1 MRLNFEGM
9 SEDGFGFTLRFSR
22 RYSMAHR
29 LLSGVAPN
37 CRVPHGHD
45 EVVTV
50 DIVESSNA
58 GLDGKTNMLVE
69 FEQVKGRWFKW
80 IDKAV
85 DHSFHLGD
93 GDPLVA
99 CPVCKVGVIKLRNG
113 EFGQFRSCST
123 WPRCDFKAESVDE
136 EETPTELH
144 RIGGKVLEGAACPT
158 CKTGSMIVVKG
169 RHGEFLGCS
178 GYPRCKTVARY
189 SAG

>member
-1 MRLNFEGM
+1 M

-29 LLSGVAPN
+29 LISGVAPN

-50 DIVESSNA
+50 DIVENSNA
-58 GLDGKTNMLVE
+58 GLDEKTNMLVE

-99 CPVCKVGVIKLRNG
+99 YFRENEPDMLPRLLITPGDPTTEIRAACFARKLRAFLDADNPG
-113 EFGQFRSCST
+113 FACHRLTIQ
-123 WPRCDFKAESVDE
+123 
-136 EETPTELH
+136 ETPTNAVEF
-144 RIGGKVLEGAACPT
+144 RPWGANAVLPQGDHWWTRPDQSINDLAA
-158 CKTGSMIVVKG
+158 
-169 RHGEFLGCS
+169 
-178 GYPRCKTVARY
+178 A
-189 SAG
+189 